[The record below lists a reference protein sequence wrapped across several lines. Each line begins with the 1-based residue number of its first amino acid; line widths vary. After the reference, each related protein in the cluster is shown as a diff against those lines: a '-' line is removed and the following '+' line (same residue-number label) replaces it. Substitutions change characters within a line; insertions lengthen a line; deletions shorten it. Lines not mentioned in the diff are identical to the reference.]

1 MAKIV
6 TVYTARDY
14 DLIDM
19 SYIRWHK
26 ISEALARLGHQVDIA
41 NNKPAIKSPVLIGK
55 NLRMVPISKIG
66 WSAYDVVK
74 TSYWEGFK
82 TLETYG
88 GLEHPFIISRLA
100 TVVGPRDINEI
111 YFYGKRRE
119 VGYFCEQKMAR
130 TSKYIAVLNESAKQ
144 LWTKCFGLSDNVLTV
159 PGAVDR
165 TIQPPKEDPFPRD
178 PSKRCIFAGNLFTK
192 DFAPEANKV
201 LIDKLNTLGRSLL
214 RHGTRL
220 YVIGGGDVE
229 ELDRRYVN
237 YLGVVPY
244 EKTWD
249 YLHFAHVGV
258 ELVKGL
264 SFMHHHESSKIY
276 HYLRAGLPVVSE
288 AGLPNSNLVTEA
300 KLGFVVENGNLEL
313 MAQKIVEATDKYWDK
328 DYAINY
334 ILNHHTWDQ
343 RAGIYDKIIKDST
356 I

>member
-6 TVYTARDY
+6 TVYTPRNHE
-14 DLIDM
+14 LIDM
-19 SYIRWHK
+19 SYIRWYK

-41 NNKPAIKSPVLIGK
+41 TNESFTKAPVLIGN
-55 NLRMVPISKIG
+55 NLKKVPLSKIS

-74 TSYWEGFK
+74 TSYGEGFR

-88 GLEHPFIISRLA
+88 GLEHPFIISRLG
-100 TVVGPRDINEI
+100 TVVGPQDIEQI
-111 YFYGKRRE
+111 FFYGKRRE
-119 VGYFCEQKMAR
+119 ELYFSQQKMVN

-144 LWTKCFGLSDNVLTV
+144 LWTICFGPSDNILIV
-159 PGAVDR
+159 PGAADR
-165 TIQPPKEDPFPRD
+165 SIPPPSQDPYPRER
-178 PSKRCIFAGNLFTK
+178 KVRCIFAGNLFTK
-192 DFAPEANKV
+192 NFAPEANAV
-201 LIDKLNTLGRSLL
+201 LVGKLNTLGRSLL

-229 ELDRRYVN
+229 EIDQRYVT

-264 SFMHHHESSKIY
+264 SFMHNNESSKIY

-288 AGLPNSNLVTEA
+288 AGLPNANLVTESR
-300 KLGFVVENGNLEL
+300 LGFIVENGDLDL
-313 MAQKIVEATDKYWDK
+313 MAHKVVEAADKYWVK
-328 DYAINY
+328 DYAISY
-334 ILNHHTWDQ
+334 ILKNHTWDK
-343 RAGIYDKIIKDST
+343 RVEVYDGVIKECLA
-356 I
+356 

>member
-14 DLIDM
+14 ELIDM

-26 ISEALARLGHQVDIA
+26 ISEALARLGHHVDIA
-41 NNKPAIKSPVLIGK
+41 NKKSTIKSSVIIAE
-55 NLRMVPISKIG
+55 NLRMVPLSKIN
-66 WSAYDVVK
+66 WSTYDVVK
-74 TSYWEGFK
+74 TSYVEGFR

-88 GLEHPFIISRLA
+88 GLEHPFIISRLG
-100 TVVGPRDINEI
+100 TVVGTQDIEEI
-111 YFYGKRRE
+111 FFYGKRRE
-119 VGYFCEQKMAR
+119 ERYFYEQKMAN

-144 LWTKCFGLSDNVLTV
+144 LWIKCFGFSDNILIV

-165 TIQPPKEDPFPRD
+165 TIQPPKEDPYPKD
-178 PSKRCIFAGNLFTK
+178 HNTRCIFAGNLFK
-192 DFAPEANKV
+192 GNFAPEAHAV
-201 LIDKLNTLGRSLL
+201 LIDKLNKLGRFLL

-220 YVIGGGDVE
+220 YVIGPGDVG
-229 ELDRRYVN
+229 ELDQTYVT
-237 YLGVVPY
+237 YLGVLPY

-264 SFMHHHESSKIY
+264 SFMHHNESSKIY
-276 HYLRAGLPVVSE
+276 HYLRAGLPVVTE

-300 KLGFVVENGNLEL
+300 KLGFVVENSNLEL
-313 MAQKIVEATDKYWDK
+313 MAQKIEEASYGDWDR

-334 ILNHHTWDQ
+334 ILGNHTWDN
-343 RAGIYDKIIKDST
+343 RAAVYDKAIKECLV
-356 I
+356 